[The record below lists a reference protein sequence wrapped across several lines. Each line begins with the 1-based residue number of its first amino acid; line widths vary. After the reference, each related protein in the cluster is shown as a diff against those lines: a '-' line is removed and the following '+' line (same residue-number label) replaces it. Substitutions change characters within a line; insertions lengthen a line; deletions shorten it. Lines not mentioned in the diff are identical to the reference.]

1 MNWLEI
7 SIAVDEEAAEAVAEI
22 LSRYAPNAVALEQR
36 ARDIQDAP
44 GSGWSPDGP
53 LEPTIVV
60 RAYLPIDAEIDAKRR
75 QAAEALWHLRQI
87 VPMPEP
93 AFREIAPSDW
103 ENAWKE
109 HYHVLRVGPRIVI
122 KPSWREHVAEPGDV
136 VIELDPGMAF
146 GTGLHPT
153 TQMCLSAIEARLP
166 PALARCVRGSRAVCG
181 GLPPGA
187 HVLDLGTGSGIL
199 AIAAAK
205 LGASSV
211 LALDVDPIAVES
223 ARDNVRRNRLAE
235 GVVRVEAGSLDT
247 VKDHNLTFDLALV
260 NILAKTIVQLCDEG
274 LAETINPGG
283 QIVCAGLIESQE
295 EEVREALGRAGLE
308 VIERFQD
315 KDWVGLACR
324 PAARPRALSAGVA
337 F

>member
-7 SIAVDEEAAEAVAEI
+7 SVVVDAEAAEAVAEV
-22 LSRYAPNAVALEQR
+22 LSRYAPNAVAIEQQ
-36 ARDIQDAP
+36 ARDTPSGEESP
-44 GSGWSPDGP
+44 GSEWSPDGP
-53 LEPTIVV
+53 LEPSVTV

-87 VPMPEP
+87 VPMPDP
-93 AFREIAPSDW
+93 AFREIAPGDW

-109 HYHVLRVGPRIVI
+109 HYHVLRVGRRIVI
-122 KPSWREHVAEPGDV
+122 KPAWREHAAEPGDV
-136 VIELDPGMAF
+136 VIELEPGMAF

-153 TQMCLSAIEARLP
+153 TQMCLSAIEARLRP
-166 PALARCVRGSRAVCG
+166 GS
-181 GLPPGA
+181 

-211 LALDVDPIAVES
+211 IALDVDPVAAES
-223 ARDNVRRNRLAE
+223 ARENVRRNRLDH
-235 GVVRVEAGSLDT
+235 VVQVEAGSLDA
-247 VKDHNLTFDLALV
+247 VKDRRLTFDLALV
-260 NILAKTIVQLCDEG
+260 NILAKTIVQLCNQG

-283 QIVCAGLIESQE
+283 QVVCAGLIETQE

-324 PAARPRALSAGVA
+324 RALPVY
-337 F
+337 

>member
-7 SIAVDEEAAEAVAEI
+7 SIAVDAEAAEAVAEV

-36 ARDIQDAP
+36 ARHIQDAP
-44 GSGWSPDGP
+44 GSDWSPDGP
-53 LEPTIVV
+53 LEPTVVV
-60 RAYLPIDAEIDAKRR
+60 RAYLPVDDGVDAKRQ

-87 VPMPEP
+87 VPMPDP
-93 AFREIAPSDW
+93 VFREIAPGDW

-109 HYHVLRVGPRIVI
+109 HYHVLRVGPRIVV
-122 KPSWREHVAEPGDV
+122 KPSWREHAAEPGDV

-153 TQMCLSAIEARLP
+153 TQMCLN
-166 PALARCVRGSRAVCG
+166 ALETRCR
-181 GLPPGA
+181 PGMP
-187 HVLDLGTGSGIL
+187 VLDLGTGSGIL

-211 LALDVDPIAVES
+211 IALDVDPVAVES
-223 ARDNVRRNRLAE
+223 ARDNIRRNA
-235 GVVRVEAGSLDT
+235 VDPIVIVEAGSLAE
-247 VKDHNLTFDLALV
+247 VKRRRLTFDLALV
-260 NILAKTIVQLCDEG
+260 NILAKTIVELCDEG

-295 EEVREALGRAGLE
+295 DEVREALERAGLE

-324 PAARPRALSAGVA
+324 RALPAHRSSGTTWPARNRNVMRPL
-337 F
+337 FRS